1 MPRKIL
7 TTRAELAA
15 AVREYAVTLSPDSP
29 LQVARML
36 VQLLDHAEE
45 GELME
50 EVERRG
56 AALATE
62 RRKSWYSRCATAAML
77 YGRHTVDVMDASR
90 DAGRMPRYYDEDPEG
105 YQLLGWINLLQDA
118 VIEARNQ

>member
-1 MPRKIL
+1 MRRIL
-7 TTRAELAA
+7 TTRTELAT
-15 AVREYAVTLSPDSP
+15 AVREYAVTLGPDSP

-36 VQLLDHAEE
+36 SDLLDHAED

-56 AALATE
+56 QARATDDYDA
-62 RRKSWYSRCATAAML
+62 WYRYCEYAAML
-77 YGRHTVDVMDASR
+77 ESRPLADLLDEARDMGDV
-90 DAGRMPRYYDEDPEG
+90 PPPYDEDPEG
-105 YQLLGWINLLQDA
+105 YQLLGWLDLLQDA